1 MRRLYGSILLVI
13 TSMIGGCLVAF
24 AADQSST
31 NYEIKENTFV
41 PASFNVNSASYIID
55 GSVEATVGLSDSA
68 NFTLR
73 HGVPVKDLPAPTP
86 PAPTPTPTVITG
98 GGGGGGGFIPGPAA
112 TTSPTVTTT
121 TPPVVTP
128 SGTAKSPTLLYHS
141 QTYLSHTLIYGKLG
155 ATGDVLTVNGSQ
167 NGVKYLSDL
176 GWQLDMPLFV
186 GYNEIRIQVKN
197 SIDQYS
203 DVIAGTVE
211 RMLIGNGSRLT
222 DKTVEHVVGDVDIS
236 LFTRAWKK
244 YDFYSDY
251 NEDGKIDDID
261 LSLMVSHWN
270 MTVNY

>member
-1 MRRLYGSILLVI
+1 M
-13 TSMIGGCLVAF
+13 AF

-31 NYEIKENTFV
+31 NYEIKENSFV
-41 PASFNVNSASYIID
+41 PASFNVNSASYIIN
-55 GSVEATVGLSDSA
+55 GSVESVVGISNST
-68 NFTLR
+68 NFNLR
-73 HGVPVKDLPAPTP
+73 FGVPVKDLPAPTP
-86 PAPTPTPTVITG
+86 PTPPTPPGPG
-98 GGGGGGGFIPGPAA
+98 GGGGGGGGGGYTPPPA
-112 TTSPTVTTT
+112 TTTPPVVTT

-155 ATGDVLTVNGSQ
+155 TAGDVLIVNGSQ
-167 NGVKYLSDL
+167 NGVKYLADL

-197 SIDQYS
+197 SIGQYS

-211 RMLIGNGSRLT
+211 RMLVGNGSRLT
-222 DKTVEHVVGDVDIS
+222 DKGNVHTVDDVDIS

-244 YDFYSDY
+244 FDFYSDF
-251 NEDGKIDDID
+251 NEDGKIDDFD